1 MLNLMNFWL
10 RYLRLKTID
19 TTSKFNFDSTFI
31 ASSDIELPLIFEF
44 DEELTEIFKV
54 KGKTQFPEQQ

>member
-1 MLNLMNFWL
+1 MNFWL